1 MKKLSDE
8 KIVEIRELTKAGA
21 SVRITS
27 ALTGASIGSISHYT
41 DDIDKSPHVR
51 KQSYIQPVKRQMA
64 KAVPVYTRRQ
74 PSSYIDQVRIAP
86 PSGRIVVAD
95 KPVVPLKP
103 PTKIQKERKDFKD
116 RDGIDVS
123 WVKKENEERRRKNEE
138 IEYRNQKDI
147 KQSEYNKQY
156 DQSLRDIYL
165 LQIQNN
171 QVKEREK
178 FELDYPINPENRLT
192 EKRVRSII
200 QDTMKIDKE
209 KKHKICMAYSNLRTI
224 QNGEIYRVKKKQIN
238 DKFIEDITPSV
249 LAFIGD
255 IAKSIILI
263 RKIPPKKPLQA
274 RVIS

>member
-1 MKKLSDE
+1 MKKLPDE
-8 KIVEIRELTKAGA
+8 KIVEIRELTRAGA

-41 DDIDKSPHVR
+41 NDIDRPLPVR
-51 KQSYIQPVKRQMA
+51 KQSYIQPVKQQMA
-64 KAVPVYTRRQ
+64 KAIPVYTGRQ

-123 WVKKENEERRRKNEE
+123 WVKKENEE

>member
-1 MKKLSDE
+1 MKKLPDE
-8 KIVEIRELTKAGA
+8 KIVEIRELTRAGV

-41 DDIDKSPHVR
+41 NDIDKPHPVR

-74 PSSYIDQVRIAP
+74 PSSYINQVRIAP

-103 PTKIQKERKDFKD
+103 PTKIQKERK
-116 RDGIDVS
+116 GIDVS

-138 IEYRNQKDI
+138 IEYKKQKDI
-147 KQSEYNKQY
+147 EQSEYNKQY
-156 DQSLRDIYL
+156 DQSLHDIDL

-178 FELDYPINPENRLT
+178 FELDYPINPENKLT
-192 EKRVRSII
+192 EKGFKSII

-209 KKHKICMAYSNLRTI
+209 KQHKICMAYSNLRTI
-224 QNGEIYRVKKKQIN
+224 QNGEVCRVKRKKIN
-238 DKFIEDITPSV
+238 DKFIGDITSSA

-255 IAKSIILI
+255 IAKSISLI
-263 RKIPPKKPLQA
+263 RKLPPKKPLQA

>member
-8 KIVEIRELTKAGA
+8 KIVEIRELTRAGA

-41 DDIDKSPHVR
+41 DDIDRPPPVR

-64 KAVPVYTRRQ
+64 KAVPVYTGRQ

-103 PTKIQKERKDFKD
+103 PTKIQKERK
-116 RDGIDVS
+116 GIDVR

-156 DQSLRDIYL
+156 DQSLRDIDL

-192 EKRVRSII
+192 EKGVRSII

-238 DKFIEDITPSV
+238 DKFIEDI
-249 LAFIGD
+249 
-255 IAKSIILI
+255 AKSIILI